1 MADCTKCPHQKQIQ
15 RLQRIC
21 LNCCINGKSCG
32 LSNGGVSWVH
42 MDAAANPATVYANRT
57 APLYQPGGKRD
68 MDAVQSPCNPDERER
83 YLRILQMFAELSW
96 DDAGLV
102 ACMMRGME
110 IDAIAK
116 MRKVKY
122 ETIFLR
128 WQKIKKANPAFG
140 ALANG
145 LMGCGRGRKPK
156 KELQGDL
163 FKGV

>member
-1 MADCTKCPHQKQIQ
+1 MADCNTCPHQKQIR

-21 LNCCINGKSCG
+21 HGCVIGGESCG

-42 MDAAANPATVYANRT
+42 MDAAANPATVYAKRL
-57 APLYQPGGKRD
+57 APLYRPGGARD
-68 MDAVQSPCNPDERER
+68 MEAVKSPCNPDERDR

-102 ACMMRGME
+102 ACMLRGME
-110 IDAIAK
+110 IGEIAK
-116 MRKVKY
+116 TRKVKY

-156 KELQGDL
+156 KETQGDL

>member
-1 MADCTKCPHQKQIQ
+1 MADCTTCPHQKQIL

-21 LNCCINGKSCG
+21 KDCVIGGKSCG
-32 LSNGGVSWVH
+32 LSNGGVCWVH
-42 MDAAANPATVYANRT
+42 TDAAKNPATVYKNRM
-57 APLYQPGGKRD
+57 APLYRPGGKAD
-68 MDAVQSPCNPDERER
+68 MDAVKSPCNPDERDR
-83 YLRILQMFAELSW
+83 YLRLLQIFAELSW

-102 ACMMRGME
+102 CAMLRGME
-110 IDAIAK
+110 IDEIAK
-116 MRKVKY
+116 MRHVKY

-156 KELQGDL
+156 ARDQMEME
-163 FKGV
+163 FK

>member
-1 MADCTKCPHQKQIQ
+1 MADCNTCPHQRQIR

-21 LNCCINGKSCG
+21 QKCVIGGKSCG

-42 MDAAANPATVYANRT
+42 MDAAANPSTVYASRI
-57 APLYQPGGKRD
+57 APDYVRGGKAD
-68 MDAVQSPCNPDERER
+68 MDAVKSPCNPDERDR
-83 YLRILQMFAELSW
+83 YLRLLQMFAELSW

-116 MRKVKY
+116 LRKVKY

-128 WQKIKKANPAFG
+128 WQKIKRVNPAFG

-145 LMGCGRGRKPK
+145 LMGCGRGRKK
-156 KELQGDL
+156 KIIQEDL
-163 FKGV
+163 FGKGK